1 MTAVSIK
8 ESDTFKFTHYLHL
21 SPVFLF
27 SSFLSVSKSQKLEIP
42 FMFNK
47 SPARVRRRVSK
58 RKKQHLPTSVL
69 KALCFDNWPFYLRLN
84 NHNATRTP
92 TLSSHVRL
100 QAPLESGTFQGSAAS
115 IFNVLTHPIMIS
127 NPTDFS
133 CTVFRESVNKAP

>member
-27 SSFLSVSKSQKLEIP
+27 SSFLSVSKSQRLELP

-47 SPARVRRRVSK
+47 SPSRVRRRVSK
-58 RKKQHLPTSVL
+58 RKKQHLLNSVL
-69 KALCFDNWPFYLRLN
+69 KALCFDNWPSYLRLN

-92 TLSSHVRL
+92 RSSSHVRL
-100 QAPLESGTFQGSAAS
+100 QTPLESGTFHGSAAS
-115 IFNVLTHPIMIS
+115 IFNVLTHHIMIS

-133 CTVFRESVNKAP
+133 CTVFRESVDKAP